1 MYRDRSKLTD
11 FFQPGVM
18 GPVADEFNA
27 RERAM
32 LNRIAEE
39 LPSATSISGMMEF
52 LNEVLG
58 EGLPGDRLVL
68 FLVRED
74 RSSAYVH
81 WSYEPVGDLT
91 LREGF
96 EVALPDKALSL
107 AIQQNK
113 PQIYGDVDRLPLPLP
128 ANHWLELLRQRGS
141 RSCIISPLCVNND
154 CLGLLVQS
162 SNKPYAYGY
171 HEIILLSSISTRI
184 AQLLLKL
191 TLIDELTATNKAYQE
206 ILGFVSHE
214 LKNPLA
220 AMVMESKLLVQGF
233 LGELTDKQEQHI
245 NKIITKA
252 QYLLS
257 LIREYL
263 DLSRLESG
271 ELTPRIHPDV
281 NFAENVLSQALDMVS
296 GQLEVNGA
304 NLELDVPE
312 QPLIVQV
319 DPDLMLVVMINL
331 LGNAVKYGR
340 EGGTIRVTIKRT
352 KTGFNVRVWNEGP
365 GFPETEKPNLFR
377 KFSRL
382 NQPEL
387 RKQKGTGVG
396 LYTVWQILRLH
407 SGRVWAESEPGR
419 WAEFGFAIPQPL
431 PGAE

>member
-11 FFQPGVM
+11 FFQPAGL
-18 GPVADEFNA
+18 GAVADEFNA
-27 RERAM
+27 RERAL

-39 LPSATSISGMMEF
+39 LPSATSISGMMEL

-74 RSSAYVH
+74 RNSVYVH
-81 WSYEPVGDLT
+81 WSCEPEGDLT
-91 LREGF
+91 LRDGF
-96 EVALPDKALSL
+96 EVSLPDKALSL
-107 AIQQNK
+107 AMAQNK
-113 PQIYGDVDRLPLPLP
+113 PQIYGDIDRLPLPLP
-128 ANHWLELLRQRGS
+128 KAHWLELLRQRGA
-141 RSCIISPLCVNND
+141 RSCLISPLCVNND

-162 SNKPYAYGY
+162 ANKPYAYGY
-171 HEIILLSSISTRI
+171 HEIVLLSSVSTRI

-191 TLIDELTATNKAYQE
+191 TLIDELRATNKAYQE

-220 AMVMESKLLVQGF
+220 AMVMDSKLLVQGF
-233 LGELTDKQEQHI
+233 LGDLTDKQARHI

-263 DLSRLESG
+263 DLSRIESG
-271 ELTPRIHPDV
+271 ELVPRVHPDV
-281 NFAENVLSQALDMVS
+281 NFVENVLSQALEMVS
-296 GQLEVNGA
+296 GQLEVKQI
-304 NLELDVPE
+304 NLELNVPDE
-312 QPLIVQV
+312 PLIVQV
-319 DPDLMLVVMINL
+319 DPDLMLIVMINL
-331 LGNAVKYGR
+331 LGNAAKYGR
-340 EGGTIRVTIKRT
+340 EGGTVRVTVKRT
-352 KTGFNVRVWNEGP
+352 ESGFDVRVWNEGP

-407 SGRVWAESEPGR
+407 NGRVWAESEPGE

-431 PGAE
+431 PSAE